1 MNWLDFSNNECD
13 ISKMNGEIITSID
26 GMEKDSRQITFRC
39 ESGNSFTMYHWQNCC
54 ESVSVEDVCGDASDV
69 IGGIVVSAEERT
81 ESGEIEYGSQT
92 FTFYDIQT
100 TKGSVNI
107 RWNGESNGYY
117 SESVDVVMNATKEKL
132 ERFS

>member
-1 MNWLDFSNNECD
+1 MDWLDFSKNDCD
-13 ISKMNGEIITSID
+13 ISKMNGEIIASID
-26 GMEKDSRQITFRC
+26 GMEPGSTEITFHC
-39 ESGNSFTMYHWQNCC
+39 ESGNSFTMYHNQECC

-69 IGGIVVSAEERT
+69 IGGMVVSAEERT
-81 ESGEIEYGSQT
+81 YSGEIEYGSQT

-117 SESVDVVMNATKEKL
+117 SESVDVVMNATKEEL
-132 ERFS
+132 ERFA

>member
-1 MNWLDFSNNECD
+1 MKWSDYMENTCE
-13 ISKMNGEIITSID
+13 ISRMNGETIKSVD
-26 GMEKDSRQITFRC
+26 GMEPGSTEITFHC
-39 ESGNSFTMYHWQNCC
+39 ESGNTFTMFHMQDCC

-69 IGGIVVSAEERT
+69 IGGVVVSAEERT
-81 ESGEIEYGSQT
+81 DSGETDYGSQT

-117 SESVDVVMNATKEKL
+117 SESVDVVMNATKEEL
-132 ERFS
+132 ERFA